1 MKHKKLFIS
10 LVAVATVAIF
20 FAVFLMIWFFGDRYE
35 DFADNFRQE
44 FEIAGLKDGAT
55 PQGITAFTANYDDTD
70 ADGKPVT
77 RSQQYFF
84 VSAYMKDGSP
94 SRIYVTGDKTGYV
107 GYVTMKT
114 QEGEDFYGHCGGI
127 ATNGGTLWVTGENKV
142 HVAKASKEY
151 SDARKNITRE
161 IVERAAS
168 ADPEQKYVT
177 FTAEFNANCNASYI
191 YYFDDPRYTSQT
203 YDRLYVGEFYRAG
216 NYKTDEKHKL
226 TTPAGYKNNAFMYEY
241 NVSSSSENKYGL
253 VTIDN
258 DELDEENKVPRIQRI
273 FSLPEKIQG
282 VAFSGRT
289 GYGSNDGLLV
299 LSQSYALANS
309 HLLCFDYKTVIGS
322 SKKYNSKDVAGESFV
337 YDGVY
342 KTIGSSK
349 VPYTDETLNLYY
361 VDLND
366 KAMFV
371 KDYSIPSMSEGLC
384 VVTPN
389 TSGNGPRSRVYVL
402 FESATKKYGLFVREQ
417 LKHVYSFIPRFTD

>member
-168 ADPEQKYVT
+168 ADPEQKHVT

-322 SKKYNSKDVAGESFV
+322 SKKYNSKDVAGESFI

-389 TSGNGPRSRVYVL
+389 TSGNGPRSRVYVDRK
-402 FESATKKYGLFVREQ
+402 SV
-417 LKHVYSFIPRFTD
+417 V

>member
-1 MKHKKLFIS
+1 MKHKKIFIS

-127 ATNGGTLWVTGENKV
+127 ATNGGTLWITGENKV

-241 NVSSSSENKYGL
+241 NVSSSSDNKYGL

-309 HLLCFDYKTVIGS
+309 HLLCFDYKTVIG
-322 SKKYNSKDVAGESFV
+322 
-337 YDGVY
+337 
-342 KTIGSSK
+342 
-349 VPYTDETLNLYY
+349 
-361 VDLND
+361 
-366 KAMFV
+366 
-371 KDYSIPSMSEGLC
+371 
-384 VVTPN
+384 
-389 TSGNGPRSRVYVL
+389 
-402 FESATKKYGLFVREQ
+402 
-417 LKHVYSFIPRFTD
+417 